1 MPESPQIP
9 RDAEKTLRDAAVRGI
24 TGPILVQAKALY
36 VVKGLPIKE
45 TAERLGI
52 SRDKLA
58 RYVSRKGWVKE
69 RQRRLHRFENLVL
82 TGAEDANAAFLE
94 SMALQS
100 EELAEDGM
108 QMARETVL
116 RRDEFAAKD
125 FASATQGVKNVVEI
139 FRKVRGIDN
148 GTTGAGVTIGAI
160 YLNAQPAKVSPL
172 KDAGEQSVLDVSAK
186 PIPEPQ

>member
-1 MPESPQIP
+1 MGEIASGQMPTT
-9 RDAEKTLRDAAVRGI
+9 RKKAEPVAHAL
-24 TGPILVQAKALY
+24 LVQAKALY
-36 VVKGLPIKE
+36 VVKGAPVKE
-45 TAERLGI
+45 ISAKLGI
-52 SRDKLA
+52 DARKLSN
-58 RYVSRKGWVKE
+58 YVVRFGWAKE
-69 RQRRLHRFENLVL
+69 REHRYKRLEAQALAH
-82 TGAEDANAAFLE
+82 AQDANAAFLE